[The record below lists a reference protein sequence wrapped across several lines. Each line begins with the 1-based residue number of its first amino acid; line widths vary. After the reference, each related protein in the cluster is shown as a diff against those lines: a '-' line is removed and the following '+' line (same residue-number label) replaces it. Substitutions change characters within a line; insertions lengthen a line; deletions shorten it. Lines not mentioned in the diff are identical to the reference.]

1 MKNITKTLLLGPML
15 LLILATAPVSAAAPY
30 PDHPVNV
37 IVPFPRGH
45 VAELTGRAALHVL
58 SKHLWQPFV
67 LINKPGA
74 GGSIGAAAV
83 ATAKADGYTLMLA
96 LASVSTNPETDKMA
110 GR

>member
-1 MKNITKTLLLGPML
+1 MKVIVKSLLCAAL
-15 LLILATAPVSAAAPY
+15 LSVAHVSADEPY
-30 PDHPVNV
+30 PNHPVNV

-45 VAELTGRAALHVL
+45 VAELTGRPALHVL